1 MEPFHVM
8 VCIFSRNALMNY
20 FFWITNKNKQKNKNR
35 IHTFWLLPLSLKYFV
50 RILMENLGK
59 KEHWKKG
66 KYTIINY
73 MYYMHVFN
81 KLTSIFHGLL
91 SYRP

>member
-20 FFWITNKNKQKNKNR
+20 FFWKTNKNKQKNKNR

-73 MYYMHVFN
+73 IYMYV
-81 KLTSIFHGLL
+81 LTK
-91 SYRP
+91 